1 MEDTRSDRQVA
12 DDVVRRAQEGDR
24 TAFAELYET
33 YYDRIYRY
41 VSFKCGSRTEA
52 EDLTGDVFLKMLESV
67 HKYRFQGYPF
77 TSWLYRIAH
86 NVVVDNFRRKG
97 RRPTVPLENAL
108 HAAESADSDMEK
120 WAQISWTMAEVVEA
134 MDDLTDLQREAI
146 ALRFA
151 AGLSIAETAKAMDR
165 KENAVKALQHA
176 GIRKLRRAL
185 VKPEPTPPVGQVG
198 GQVGRRVLRGER

>member
-1 MEDTRSDRQVA
+1 MEDIQSDRQVV
-12 DDVVRRAQEGDR
+12 DSVVRRAQAGDR
-24 TAFAELYET
+24 AAFGELYEI

-67 HKYRFQGYPF
+67 HKYEFRGYPF

-97 RRPTVPLENAL
+97 RRPTTPLENAL
-108 HAAESADSDMEK
+108 HAASGAEIEMEK
-120 WAQISWTMAEVVEA
+120 WAQINWTMGEVAEA
-134 MDDLTDLQREAI
+134 MDDLTDLQREVI
-146 ALRFA
+146 TLRFA
-151 AGLSIAETAKAMDR
+151 AGLSIAETASAMDR
-165 KENAVKALQHA
+165 KVNAVKALQHA

-185 VKPEPTPPVGQVG
+185 IESEPPLAAGRIVGD
-198 GQVGRRVLRGER
+198 ER